1 MQVNSATAASGT
13 PDVQASKPSTTVDYD
28 AFLKLLI
35 ATMKNQDPTAPNDPA
50 QMLSQLASFSNVEQ
64 GVKLNAK
71 IDSLISQSAAGQ
83 GAALIGKTVSSLDGT
98 VSGIAKSVEMK
109 DGAMVVILESGA
121 RLPLTDGFQVK

>member
-1 MQVNSATAASGT
+1 MQVSGATAGSGT
-13 PDVQASKPSTTVDYD
+13 PEILASKPSTTVDYD

-83 GAALIGKTVSSLDGT
+83 GAALIGKTVSSLDGV
-98 VSGIAKSVEMK
+98 VSGVAKSIEMK
-109 DGAMVVILESGA
+109 DGQLVVILESGT
-121 RLPLTDGFQVK
+121 RLPLADGFQVK